1 MDRNYLDITLPV
13 SARVTSLLRQ
23 MTLEEKIAQMH
34 GWWLVVSEDGE
45 VTERQD
51 VSDSFSHRTI
61 NKTFSDK
68 IASGVG
74 QITRPFG
81 TAIIDA
87 KVGIKAFNALQKRVI
102 DAGRFGIPAM
112 YHEECLNG
120 LMCMGATLFPS
131 SLNMASTWNGELV
144 KQAAECIG
152 VEARSVGCRQGLAP
166 VLDVSRDTRWGRTE
180 ETFGEDPY
188 LVGIM
193 ATRYVQGLQGEKRD
207 LLATL
212 KHYVAHSFS
221 EGARNHAPVH
231 LGFKELN
238 DTFLLPFEMAVKL
251 ANAGSVMP
259 AYHDIDNQPCHNDE
273 FLLDEMLRRRW
284 GFDGLIVADYGGVS
298 LLHQHHGVT
307 TDSAESAASAF
318 NAGLDIE
325 LPKDNC
331 SAFLPEAIERR
342 LIGLEKIDEIVT
354 RILTEKFRTGLFDN
368 PYIANPEPDFQST
381 TARSLAYQT
390 ALQSLTLLENDGTL
404 PLNAA
409 SLKSVAVIGPTA
421 DDPLALLSGYSFP
434 VHLIL
439 SDALPNAGQVV
450 TPLAALKEALAGC
463 EVTYRRGC
471 HILEQRTAGTPVFPG
486 DVGRPLPSSP
496 VSQDESLIDDAVQ
509 LARKSGL
516 AMCFVGDLAGLF
528 QSGTVGEG
536 SDTDTLYLPG
546 VQQKLLEAVVNT
558 GVPTIVVVTSG
569 RPYSL
574 QGLENKLAG
583 LIFAW
588 QPGQEGGRAIADLL
602 TGKHSPSG
610 RLVLSVAHNVGAMPY
625 FYNHKMKSSGTP
637 VAFHFP
643 PRYAF
648 GHGLSY
654 SSFAYSRASFA
665 SPRLAMDD
673 TLRFSVEVENTGGV
687 EATEV
692 VQVYI
697 RDTLASLV
705 RPVKELKAFQRVI
718 LKPGQKAEVLFA
730 IPTDMFNFTDNHGR
744 RRVEPGEFI
753 VMVGSSS
760 ENIHFQQAVTLEGEV
775 RILDENWRMES
786 HATVTMK

>member
-1 MDRNYLDITLPV
+1 MDRNYLDLTLPV
-13 SARVTSLLRQ
+13 SARVRSLLSQ

-144 KQAAECIG
+144 KQAAESIG

-331 SAFLPEAIERR
+331 SAFLPEAIERQ
-342 LIGLEKIDEIVT
+342 LIGLEKIDEIVA

-368 PYIANPEPDFQST
+368 PYIANPEPDFQSA

-404 PLNAA
+404 PLNSA
-409 SLKSVAVIGPTA
+409 SLKSIAVIGPTA

-439 SDALPNAGQVV
+439 SDAQPNASQVV
-450 TPLAALKEALAGC
+450 TPLAALKEALADC
-463 EVTYRRGC
+463 QVTYRQGC
-471 HILEQRTAGTPVFPG
+471 HILEQRAAGTPVFPG
-486 DVGRPLPSSP
+486 DVGKPLASSP
-496 VSQDESLIDDAVQ
+496 VSQDESLIEDAVQ

-516 AMCFVGDLAGLF
+516 AVCFVGDLAGLF

-536 SDTDTLYLPG
+536 SDTDTLNLPG

-648 GHGLSY
+648 GYGLSY
-654 SSFAYSRASFA
+654 SSFAYSKASFA
-665 SPRLAMDD
+665 SPLLAMDD

-705 RPVKELKAFQRVI
+705 RPVKELKAFQRVK
-718 LKPGQKAEVLFA
+718 LQPGQKADVLFA

-760 ENIHFQQAVTLEGEV
+760 ENIHFQKAITLEGEV
-775 RILDENWRMES
+775 RILEENWRMES